1 MPRPPKHVRGS
12 RGNGSK
18 ASNKGKLKSEP
29 VEIVK
34 PVFKVRGGTGT
45 VDFEKVLRAKLN
57 KNAKYEDELNAL
69 AYVKDAAQVV
79 RVCYLPG
86 HVPEKRPRVS
96 CAEARA
102 ILAAYQAVTG
112 DDA

>member
-12 RGNGSK
+12 RVNGSK

-29 VEIVK
+29 IEIIK
-34 PVFKVRGGTGT
+34 PVFIVRGGTGT
-45 VDFEKVLRAKLN
+45 VTFEKVLRAKLN
-57 KNAKYEDELNAL
+57 KNAKYEDELKAL

-79 RVCYLPG
+79 RACYLPG
-86 HVPEKRPRVS
+86 HVPEKHPRVS

-102 ILAAYQAVTG
+102 ILAAYQAATG
-112 DDA
+112 EQM